1 MGEVECNIVAKL
13 IKFLHTFDEVLMSQ
27 VRHIVS
33 SVRVRLQRNADN
45 IARVCSQLSLNYLL
59 LPRNQVSSQGQTTW
73 QLQVTV
79 LHSCLLNLQRFLQL
93 FLWSQAIR
101 TTWTQLDTT
110 FKCILCGS
118 LEVQHLLTAQ
128 GVLAD
133 PISDRDVVWECDAS
147 DCDWRLGVVLGQENR
162 GQVPA
167 SCL

>member
-79 LHSCLLNLQRFLQL
+79 LHSCLLNLQRFLQ
-93 FLWSQAIR
+93 
-101 TTWTQLDTT
+101 
-110 FKCILCGS
+110 
-118 LEVQHLLTAQ
+118 
-128 GVLAD
+128 
-133 PISDRDVVWECDAS
+133 
-147 DCDWRLGVVLGQENR
+147 
-162 GQVPA
+162 
-167 SCL
+167 